1 MEMCFINAGKPE
13 FGINAFLE
21 MNYFHEALR
30 IAKKHR
36 PDMV

>member
-1 MEMCFINAGKPE
+1 MCYVNAGKPE
-13 FGINAFLE
+13 LAINAFLQIQ
-21 MNYFHEALR
+21 YYHDALR